1 MAEEKTTAV
10 NESIGTNATDQD
22 VYKPI
27 QASER
32 MSIGNVFMIFVGLWV
47 AMFSVNI
54 GMSVGMSLSVGPAI
68 LATVLGYAISGVF
81 GVFSGLI
88 GQRSGLPS
96 YVLFK
101 LSIGSTGQI
110 LISFVMF
117 LAVSVGSL
125 GMQADIVGRA
135 VCETFLIPYTPLI
148 SGVICAV
155 MMVSAILGMK
165 IMSIVSWIAMPFFYI
180 IMLVATFLALHS
192 YEGGFAAI
200 MAIENTGMTF
210 SEAVFL
216 NAGAW
221 AAGVMVIS
229 DLTRFIKKPSQVA
242 VAVPLSF
249 IVGAIPPLAGVLLG
263 AALGVSL
270 DAAFVRV
277 GMGVIGLIGVFAIG
291 WTTNDNNAYTAGL
304 ALNTALYPF
313 KQLTRR
319 TTTIIVA
326 ILAVLGACFGL
337 GSLGFISFVATFQG
351 SFNMSLVGVM
361 IAHYFVVSRQA
372 TQEGKYLQT
381 KGVAGIIAW
390 LIPGF
395 LTYFNLLPYAMVTN
409 AVLAFVLYLI
419 LYYGIESRFW
429 KGELV
434 DTVSPPRKLGQD

>member
-1 MAEEKTTAV
+1 MPEDKNQV
-10 NESIGTNATDQD
+10 INEAASTSTDQD

-27 QASER
+27 KDSER
-32 MSIGNVFMIFVGLWV
+32 MAIGHVFMIFVGLWV

-54 GMSVGMSLSVGPAI
+54 GMSVGMSLGVTQAI
-68 LATVLGYAISGVF
+68 LATILGYAISGVF
-81 GVFSGLI
+81 GILTGLV

-135 VCETFLIPYTPLI
+135 ICETFSITYTPII
-148 SGVICAV
+148 SGVVCAI
-155 MMVSAILGMK
+155 MMMSAILGMK
-165 IMSIVSWIAMPFFYI
+165 IMAIVSWVAMPFFYI
-180 IMLVATFLALHS
+180 IMLIATFLALRN
-192 YEGGFAAI
+192 YEGGLAAI
-200 MAIENTGMTF
+200 LAIQNTGMTF

-242 VAVPLSF
+242 AAVPASF
-249 IVGAIPPLAGVLLG
+249 IVGAIPPLAGVILG

-326 ILAVLGACFGL
+326 VLAVLGACFGL

-372 TQEGKYLQT
+372 TQQGKYLQT

-395 LTYFNLLPYAMVTN
+395 LTYFNLLPYAMITN
-409 AVLAFVLYLI
+409 AALAFVLYLV
-419 LYYGIESRFW
+419 LFYALENRVW
-429 KGELV
+429 APEMV
-434 DTVSPPRKLGQD
+434 DTVSPPKKFGSS